1 MYQCHIN
8 HLLFYNISLITYQK
22 KKKKTICYFMLARAT
37 ELGEST
43 KYLKSLSIIAAHNI
57 IYINN

>member
-22 KKKKTICYFMLARAT
+22 KKTICYFMMARAT

-43 KYLKSLSIIAAHNI
+43 KYLKSLIIIAAHNI

>member
-22 KKKKTICYFMLARAT
+22 KKKNHLLFYD
-37 ELGEST
+37 GEGNRVGG
-43 KYLKSLSIIAAHNI
+43 KYKVP
-57 IYINN
+57 

>member
-1 MYQCHIN
+1 M
-8 HLLFYNISLITYQK
+8 
-22 KKKKTICYFMLARAT
+22 MARAT

-57 IYINN
+57 IYINNWPFKGPSRHDIMSKK

>member
-22 KKKKTICYFMLARAT
+22 KKKKNHLLFYD
-37 ELGEST
+37 GEGNRVGG
-43 KYLKSLSIIAAHNI
+43 KYKVP
-57 IYINN
+57 